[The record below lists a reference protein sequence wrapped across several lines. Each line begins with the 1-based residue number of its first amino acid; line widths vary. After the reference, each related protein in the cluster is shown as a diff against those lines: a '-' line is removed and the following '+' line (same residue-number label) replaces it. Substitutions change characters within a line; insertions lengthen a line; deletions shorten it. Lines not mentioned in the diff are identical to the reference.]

1 MRSRPRIP
9 LAVVILGVI
18 AGAFVAL
25 PVVGIIARAAWG
37 RASSVLASSG
47 TLTAL
52 RLSIV
57 VATAATLLD
66 LLLALPLA
74 LVLARTS
81 FPGKAIVRAIVLLPL
96 VLPPVVAGVGL
107 LAALGR
113 RGLLGGVLDAVGVQL
128 PFTTPAAV
136 IATAFVSFPLV
147 VLATEA
153 GLRSLDP
160 RLEDAARTM
169 GGSPWY
175 VLRRVTLPLVRVQI
189 AAGLVLAWAR
199 ALGEFGATLMFAGN
213 LAGRTQTLP
222 LAVFEVSQ
230 TDPAGALVVALLL
243 VVISLAVI
251 VALRGRLLEGP
262 AG

>member
-1 MRSRPRIP
+1 VPSRPRIP

-25 PVVGIIARAAWG
+25 PVVGNNARAARG

-251 VALRGRLLEGP
+251 VALRGRLFEGP

>member
-189 AAGLVLAWAR
+189 AAGLALAWAR

-262 AG
+262 AK

>member
-1 MRSRPRIP
+1 MRSRPRTP

-37 RASSVLASSG
+37 RASNVLASSG

>member
-1 MRSRPRIP
+1 MRSRPRTP

-81 FPGKAIVRAIVLLPL
+81 FPGKAFVRAIVLLPL

-153 GLRSLDP
+153 GLRSLDR

>member
-1 MRSRPRIP
+1 MP
-9 LAVVILGVI
+9 VVVLGVI

-25 PVVGIIARAAWG
+25 PVVAIIARAAWD
-37 RASSVLASSG
+37 RAPDVLASSG

-52 RLSIV
+52 RLSVV

-66 LLLALPLA
+66 LVLALPLA

-113 RGLLGGVLDAVGVQL
+113 RGLFGGILDAVGVQL

-153 GLRSLDP
+153 GLRSLDR

-169 GGSPWY
+169 GGTPWY

-222 LAVFEVSQ
+222 LAVFEASQ
-230 TDPAGALVVALLL
+230 TDPEGALVVALVL
-243 VVISLAVI
+243 VAISFAVI

-262 AG
+262 EG

>member
-1 MRSRPRIP
+1 MRSRPRTP

-37 RASSVLASSG
+37 RASNVLASSG

-136 IATAFVSFPLV
+136 IATAFVSFPPV

-262 AG
+262 TG

>member
-1 MRSRPRIP
+1 M
-9 LAVVILGVI
+9 AVVVLGVI

-199 ALGEFGATLMFAGN
+199 ALGEFGATITFAGN
-213 LAGRTQTLP
+213 FPGRTQTMP
-222 LAVFEVSQ
+222 LAVYL
-230 TDPAGALVVALLL
+230 ALEQDLDAAIVLSLVLLA
-243 VVISLAVI
+243 VSLAVL
-251 VALRGRLLEGP
+251 VSLRDRWLSAL
-262 AG
+262 